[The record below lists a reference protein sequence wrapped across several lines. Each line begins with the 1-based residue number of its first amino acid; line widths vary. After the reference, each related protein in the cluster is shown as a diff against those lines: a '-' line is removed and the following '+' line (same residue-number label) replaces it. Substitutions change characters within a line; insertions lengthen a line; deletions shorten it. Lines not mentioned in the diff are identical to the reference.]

1 VNDQPTDGPIDDP
14 GGDEG
19 PIKPEVVRGRGA
31 AARKRR
37 PAGDAPE
44 PEHVPGPA
52 AEPAGGGRYTI
63 FRLGCMALTLLGVL
77 ELAIATPL
85 VLDPDQARCT
95 AARFRI
101 DQAIDDDEDFN
112 DVELPEGIDE
122 ADDVDCADAIDL
134 AGQIPDEEDEEP
146 EGTFPE
152 PSAFRTQ
159 GLIVSALGIA
169 HGFVGFLTLRT
180 RSRAWRT
187 AALGLA
193 ALGLLF
199 PVLAIIS
206 MVLVAFVVY
215 ALAFSRDSK
224 ELFGG
229 GGGFLRPRIPPR
241 PS

>member
-1 VNDQPTDGPIDDP
+1 VNDKPTDGPTDEP

-19 PIKPEVVRGRGA
+19 PITPEVVRGRGA

-37 PAGDAPE
+37 PAGEPPE
-44 PEHVPGPA
+44 PEHVPGA
-52 AEPAGGGRYTI
+52 ADASPSGGRYAI
-63 FRLGCMALTLLGVL
+63 FHLGCMAITLLGVL

-85 VLDPDQARCT
+85 VLDPEQARCT

-112 DVELPEGIDE
+112 DVALPEGAEE
-122 ADDVDCADAIDL
+122 ADDVECADAIEL
-134 AGQIPDEEDEEP
+134 AGQVPDDEDEEP

-152 PSAFRTQ
+152 ESAFRTQ
-159 GLIVSALGIA
+159 GLIVSALGLA
-169 HGFVGFLTLRT
+169 HGVVGFLTLRT

-187 AALGLA
+187 GALGLA

-224 ELFGG
+224 ELFGV
-229 GGGFLRPRIPPR
+229 GGGFLRPRMPR
-241 PS
+241 PPT